1 MNNEF
6 NLIIDGMIAY
16 PKSAKIKD
24 GFPKN
29 AASKL
34 EVPPTE
40 ITNSQFLNNN
50 FESKSG

>member
-1 MNNEF
+1 
-6 NLIIDGMIAY
+6 MIAY

-29 AASKL
+29 VASKL